1 MHWLYLAIAIGFEI
15 VGTMSMKLSDGFRH
29 FWPSVAIFVSYG
41 IAFAF
46 NTLALRRLDV
56 SVTYAIWSGVG
67 TAAIAVIGMAW
78 LREPVT
84 VTKLG
89 SLALIV
95 MGVLGLTL
103 GGQRA

>member
-1 MHWLYLAIAIGFEI
+1 MHWLYLILAIGFE
-15 VGTMSMKLSDGFRH
+15 VMGTMSMKLSDGFRQ
-29 FWPSVAIFVSYG
+29 FWPSVAIFVCYG
-41 IAFAF
+41 IAFTF

-56 SVTYAIWSGVG
+56 SVTYAIWSGAG

-84 VTKLG
+84 TTKLG

-95 MGVLGLTL
+95 TGVLGLTL
-103 GGQRA
+103 GSQRA